1 MSSSDSSSKLRRRE
15 KAYNPRLKDRGRK
28 SGEQATGSALA
39 AQMAMANIKDLNRLR
54 DRGHDVDSVV
64 LAKISQSL
72 DTAPPDTPTQ
82 QRRQAAAQMSAG
94 KKSRG
99 PLLAGL
105 TGAGVCLLA
114 IGAFFLFGSSRYS
127 VSGTMRSEK
136 KPLAGVELQ
145 FHAATGSL
153 LPVKVTTSAEGGF
166 SVSGLPAGVYRIT
179 VQPDGA
185 EAVQVP
191 QVYKQLESTPL
202 RLKVDRNRENETLY
216 AMQPRRR

>member
-1 MSSSDSSSKLRRRE
+1 M
-15 KAYNPRLKDRGRK
+15 KDRGRK

-105 TGAGVCLLA
+105 TGAGGGLRA
-114 IGAFFLFGSSRYS
+114 IGALILVGSSR
-127 VSGTMRSEK
+127 
-136 KPLAGVELQ
+136 
-145 FHAATGSL
+145 
-153 LPVKVTTSAEGGF
+153 
-166 SVSGLPAGVYRIT
+166 
-179 VQPDGA
+179 
-185 EAVQVP
+185 
-191 QVYKQLESTPL
+191 
-202 RLKVDRNRENETLY
+202 
-216 AMQPRRR
+216 